1 VFRFNDFS
9 VRTQLRL
16 AFTLVIALSFV
27 STGLAI
33 WRLNA
38 LAADTQALTSA
49 PLAKERLI
57 SSWLLNISVA
67 VKRTAAVAR
76 SSDGELAAYFTED
89 AKASAA
95 SSASLQKQVG
105 ELVTSPEENALFEE
119 IGAVRKQYIGDRDR
133 VMQLKKDGHGDEAL
147 ALFDSGF
154 APHARQYT
162 EKVQALLALQ
172 RDAIDT
178 RARDV
183 LATARRS
190 QTVLLGLS
198 IATLLA
204 SAVAGALFVRALF
217 RRLGGEPAVAAAV
230 AGEIATGN
238 LNVTI
243 TVAPGDEDSLMA
255 GMRRMRDS
263 LAGLVGQVRASTV
276 TIAGSADSIA
286 GEARDL
292 SGRTERQAA
301 ALEETASSM
310 EELTQTVGA
319 NTDNAQQ
326 ASVLAGEAAQVARQG
341 GAMVEQLVATMGRI
355 DVSSKRIVDIIG
367 VIDGIAFQTNI
378 LALNAAVEAA
388 RAGEQGRGF
397 AVVASEVRALAQRS
411 ATAAKEIK
419 GLIEDSTQE
428 VEQGAALVHKTG
440 ATMGGIVGGIER
452 VADIMTG
459 IVASSREQTDG
470 IVQVNGSVA
479 QMDQTT
485 QQNAALV
492 EEAAATAAAL
502 QEQAAHLADMMAVFR
517 TGEAA
522 APAAPAARRAAA
534 VPARPALR
542 AA

>member
-38 LAADTQALTSA
+38 LAGDTQALTSA

-57 SSWLLNISVA
+57 SNWLLNISVA
-67 VKRTAAVAR
+67 AKRTAAVAR
-76 SSDGELAAYFTED
+76 SSDSELVAYFAED
-89 AKASAA
+89 GKA
-95 SSASLQKQVG
+95 SSASSTKLQQQVG
-105 ELVTSPEENALFEE
+105 ELVGTADEKALFDE
-119 IGAVRKQYIGDRDR
+119 IATLRKQYIGDRDR
-133 VMQLKKDGHGDEAL
+133 VMQLKKEGRGDEAL
-147 ALFDSGF
+147 ALFDNSF
-154 APHARQYT
+154 APHTRQYVD
-162 EKVQALLALQ
+162 KVQTLLALQ
-172 RDAIDT
+172 RDTIDAQ
-178 RARDV
+178 ARDV
-183 LATARRS
+183 LTTARHS

-198 IATLLA
+198 VATLVA

-238 LNVTI
+238 LDVKI
-243 TVAPGDEDSLMA
+243 ALAPGDEDSLMA

-263 LAGLVGQVRASTV
+263 LSTLVGQVRTSTV

-310 EELTQTVGA
+310 EELTQTVA
-319 NTDNAQQ
+319 QNADNAQQ
-326 ASVLAGEAAQVARQG
+326 ASTLAGVAAQVARQG

-355 DVSSKRIVDIIG
+355 DGSSKRIVDIIG

-411 ATAAKEIK
+411 ATAAQEIK

-428 VEQGAALVHKTG
+428 VEQGAALVQKTG

-459 IVASSREQTDG
+459 IVASSREQSDG
-470 IVQVNGSVA
+470 IAQVTQSVA

-485 QQNAALV
+485 QQNATLV

-502 QEQAAHLADMMAVFR
+502 QEQAAHLAQMMAVFR
-517 TGEAA
+517 TAGAT
-522 APAAPAARRAAA
+522 APAARRAAA
-534 VPARPALR
+534 TPARPALR